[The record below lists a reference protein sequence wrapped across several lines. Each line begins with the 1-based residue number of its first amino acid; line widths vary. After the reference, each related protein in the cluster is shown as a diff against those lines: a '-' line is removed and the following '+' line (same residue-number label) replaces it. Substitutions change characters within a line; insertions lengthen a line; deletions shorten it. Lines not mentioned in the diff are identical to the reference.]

1 MAEANYDKNGR
12 LWSAY
17 IKSSD
22 FETVH
27 TWPSTVGGF
36 KKKKKGKKTLHF
48 ARLPLRILQK
58 SLKLFALLW
67 EGVWQQYAATSIST
81 EEIPLVIRRNWF

>member
-1 MAEANYDKNGR
+1 MTK
-12 LWSAY
+12 
-17 IKSSD
+17 
-22 FETVH
+22 TVVCGALTLNQVTLKLYTH
-27 TWPSTVGGF
+27 GLVPWEGL